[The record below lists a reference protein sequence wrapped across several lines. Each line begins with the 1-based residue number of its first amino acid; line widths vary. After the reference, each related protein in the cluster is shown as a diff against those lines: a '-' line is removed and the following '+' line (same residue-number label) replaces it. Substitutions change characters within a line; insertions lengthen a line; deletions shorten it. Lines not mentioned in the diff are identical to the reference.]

1 MSPFKGF
8 TFRPRG
14 REQIEL
20 FRAGRIAGSMDLIYW
35 RPSALKRYC
44 DAPLFKEREEFLL
57 HLLRRGS
64 TRDRV
69 QGVGGMLVRAIDAL
83 GLTTL
88 RPLSPKDVDCAV
100 QRIWAQKAERGA
112 TFPGSY
118 AAYLLRS
125 HFTMFLRF
133 HGKLKTRKLPRQ
145 PFAEELD
152 SFSEFNRR
160 RNLLPSSV
168 ESHRL
173 KVRSFLQWY
182 SLRGKGLSSLS
193 IRCIDRFIAT
203 KQAAGWSS
211 GTLSSAIQALRVFVR
226 YGHSQGWCPDIADG
240 IKAPYHS
247 RLGVPPQGRAWTE
260 VMQVLEATN
269 GKDLTSVRAKA
280 ALSLFATYGLRS
292 SEAARLLLSDF
303 DWKKQTV
310 TMRRTKRGCKQILP
324 LASEVRQAVLN
335 YIGMRPPCSFR
346 HLFLTVKLPYRPVG
360 KSSLYC
366 LTSRRLRKLGVS
378 SGCLGP
384 HSIRHA
390 RAMQLL
396 RDGSTVKEIG
406 NFFGQRHPESPL
418 FYAKF
423 DVELL
428 RSVADFKLE
437 GLV

>member
-1 MSPFKGF
+1 MSPNAGF

-14 REQIEL
+14 KEQIEL

-35 RPSALKRYC
+35 RPLSLKRHS
-44 DAPLFKEREEFLL
+44 DAPLFKEREDFLL

-69 QGVGGMLVRAIDAL
+69 QCAGATLLRAIDVF
-83 GLTTL
+83 GLATL
-88 RPLSPKDVDCAV
+88 RPLTPKDVDYAV
-100 QRIWAQKAERGA
+100 KRIWAQKAERG
-112 TFPGSY
+112 TRFPGCF
-118 AAYLLRS
+118 AAHLFRS
-125 HFTMFLRF
+125 HFTTFLRF
-133 HGKLKTRKLPRQ
+133 HGKLKTQKPPRQ

-182 SLRGKGLSSLS
+182 SLRGKGLSNLS

-260 VMQVLEATN
+260 VMKVMKATN
-269 GKDLTSVRAKA
+269 GKDLTSVRARA

-303 DWKKQTV
+303 DWKKQTL

-324 LASEVRQAVLN
+324 LSSEVRQAVLN
-335 YIGMRPPCSFR
+335 YIGMRPLCSFR

-437 GLV
+437 GLI

>member
-1 MSPFKGF
+1 MSRRKLF

-14 REQIEL
+14 REKIEL
-20 FRAGRIAGSMDLIYW
+20 FRAGLAAGGMDLLYW
-35 RPSALKRYC
+35 HPLALKRHC

-64 TRDRV
+64 NRDRV
-69 QGVGGMLVRAIDAL
+69 QCVGGMLLRAIDAL
-83 GLTTL
+83 GLKTL
-88 RPLSPKDVDCAV
+88 RPLNLKDVDYVV
-100 QRIWAQKAERGA
+100 QQIWGQKADRGA
-112 TFPGSY
+112 RFPGLH
-118 AAYLLRS
+118 AAYALKNS
-125 HFTMFLRF
+125 FTMFLRF
-133 HGKLKTRKLPRQ
+133 HGKLKTRTPPRQ
-145 PFAEELD
+145 PFAKELD
-152 SFSEFNRR
+152 SFSAFNGH

-173 KVRSFLQWY
+173 KARSFLQWY
-182 SLRGKGLSSLS
+182 SLHSKDLSNLS
-193 IRCIDRFIAT
+193 IRTVDKFIAQ
-203 KQAAGWSS
+203 KQADGWSS
-211 GTLSSAIQALRVFVR
+211 GTLSSAIQALRAFVR

-260 VMQVLEATN
+260 VVELLEATK

-280 ALSLFATYGLRS
+280 ALSLIASYGLRS
-292 SEAARLLLSDF
+292 SEAVRILLSDF
-303 DWKKQTV
+303 NWKKQTL
-310 TMRRTKRGCKQILP
+310 TMRRSKRGCKQILP
-324 LASEVRQAVLN
+324 FPSDVRQAVLN
-335 YIGMRPPCSFR
+335 YIRMRPRCSFR
-346 HLFLTVKLPYRPVG
+346 QLFVTLRPPYRPIG
-360 KSSLYC
+360 KSSFYC
-366 LTSRRLRKLGVS
+366 LTSRRFKKLGVT

-406 NFFGQRHPESPL
+406 NFLGQRHPESPL

-428 RSVADFKLE
+428 RSVAEFKLE
-437 GLV
+437 GLI

>member
-14 REQIEL
+14 REQIAL
-20 FRAGRIAGSMDLIYW
+20 FRAGRVAGSMDLIYW
-35 RPSALKRYC
+35 RPKSLKRHC

-64 TRDRV
+64 DRDRV
-69 QGVGGMLVRAIDAL
+69 QCVGGMLLRAIDAL
-83 GLTTL
+83 GLKTL
-88 RPLSPKDVDCAV
+88 RPLSPKDVDYVV
-100 QRIWAQKAERGA
+100 QRIWGQKAERGGR
-112 TFPGSY
+112 FPGFH
-118 AAYLLRS
+118 AAYALRN

-133 HGKLKTRKLPRQ
+133 HGRLKTRKLPRQ
-145 PFAEELD
+145 PFAKELD

-168 ESHRL
+168 ESDRL
-173 KVRSFLQWY
+173 KARSFLQWY
-182 SLRGKGLSSLS
+182 SLQSRDLSKLS
-193 IRCIDRFIAT
+193 IRRIDTFIAR
-203 KQAAGWSS
+203 KQADGWSS
-211 GTLSSAIQALRVFVR
+211 GTLSSVIHALRAFVR
-226 YGHSQGWCPDIADG
+226 YGHSQGWCPDISDG

-260 VMQVLEATN
+260 VLQVLEATN

-280 ALSLFATYGLRS
+280 ALSLFASYGLRS

-310 TMRRTKRGCKQILP
+310 TMRRTKRGRKQILP
-324 LASEVRQAVLN
+324 FPSEVRQAVLN
-335 YIGMRPPCSFR
+335 YIRMRPRCSFR
-346 HLFLTVKLPYRPVG
+346 HLFVTVRPPYRPVG

-366 LTSRRLRKLGVS
+366 LTSRRLKKLGVT

-396 RDGSTVKEIG
+396 RDGSTMKEIG
-406 NFFGQRHPESPL
+406 NFLGQRHPESPL

-437 GLV
+437 GLI

>member
-1 MSPFKGF
+1 MSRPKPF

-20 FRAGRIAGSMDLIYW
+20 FRAGRVAGSMDLIYW
-35 RPSALKRYC
+35 HPLALKRHS
-44 DAPLFKEREEFLL
+44 DAPLSREREEFLL

-64 TRDRV
+64 NRERV
-69 QGVGGMLVRAIDAL
+69 QCVGGMLLRAIGAL
-83 GLTTL
+83 GLKTL
-88 RPLSPKDVDCAV
+88 RSLSPKDVDYAI
-100 QRIWAQKAERGA
+100 QKIWGEKMEGGLN
-112 TFPGSY
+112 FPGFH
-118 AAYLLRS
+118 AAYALRN

-152 SFSEFNRR
+152 RFSEFNRS
-160 RNLLPSSV
+160 RNLLPGSV

-173 KVRSFLQWY
+173 KTRIFLQWY
-182 SLRGKGLSSLS
+182 SLHGKGLSKLS
-193 IRCIDRFIAT
+193 IHHVDSFIA
-203 KQAAGWSS
+203 KKKADGWSS
-211 GTLSSAIQALRVFVR
+211 ATFSSAIQALRVFVR

-260 VMQVLEATN
+260 VVQLLEATN
-269 GKDLTSVRAKA
+269 GKDLASVRAKA
-280 ALSLFATYGLRS
+280 ALSLIASYGLRC

-310 TMRRTKRGCKQILP
+310 IMRRSKRGRKQILP
-324 LASEVRQAVLN
+324 FPSDVRQAVLN
-335 YIGMRPPCSFR
+335 YIRMRPRCPFR
-346 HLFLTVKLPYRPVG
+346 NLFVTLRPPYRPIG
-360 KSSLYC
+360 KSSFYC
-366 LTSRRLRKLGVS
+366 LTSRRLKELGVN

-406 NFFGQRHPESPL
+406 NFLGQCHPESPL

-428 RSVADFKLE
+428 RAVADFKLE
-437 GLV
+437 GLI

>member
-1 MSPFKGF
+1 
-8 TFRPRG
+8 
-14 REQIEL
+14 
-20 FRAGRIAGSMDLIYW
+20 MDLIYW
-35 RPSALKRYC
+35 RPLALKRHC

-64 TRDRV
+64 DRDRV
-69 QGVGGMLVRAIDAL
+69 QCVGGMLLRAIDAL
-83 GLTTL
+83 GLKTL
-88 RPLSPKDVDCAV
+88 RPLNPKDVDYAV
-100 QRIWAQKAERGA
+100 QHIWGQKAEPGA
-112 TFPGSY
+112 SFPGFH
-118 AAYLLRS
+118 AAYALRN

-133 HGKLKTRKLPRQ
+133 HGKLKTRKPPRQ
-145 PFAEELD
+145 PFAEELA

-160 RNLLPSSV
+160 RNLLPISV

-182 SLRGKGLSSLS
+182 SLQSKNLSNLS
-193 IRCIDRFIAT
+193 IRCVDRFISK
-203 KQAAGWSS
+203 KQADGWSS
-211 GTLSSAIQALRVFVR
+211 GTLSSAIQALRAFVR

-260 VMQVLEATN
+260 VIQLLEATK
-269 GKDLTSVRAKA
+269 GEDLTSLRAKA
-280 ALSLFATYGLRS
+280 ALSLIASYGLRS

-303 DWKKQTV
+303 DWKKKTV
-310 TMRRTKRGCKQILP
+310 TMRRSKRGRKQILP
-324 LASEVRQAVLN
+324 FPSDVRQAVLN
-335 YIGMRPPCSFR
+335 YIRVRPRCSFR
-346 HLFLTVKLPYRPVG
+346 HLFVTVKPPHRPLG

-366 LTSRRLRKLGVS
+366 LTSRRLKKLGVI

-390 RAMQLL
+390 RVMQLL

-406 NFFGQRHPESPL
+406 NFLGQRHPESPL

-428 RSVADFKLE
+428 RSVADFELE
-437 GLV
+437 GLI

>member
-1 MSPFKGF
+1 MFRPKPF

-20 FRAGRIAGSMDLIYW
+20 FRAGRVAGSMDLIYW
-35 RPSALKRYC
+35 HPLALKRHR
-44 DAPLFKEREEFLL
+44 DGLLFEEREEFLL
-57 HLLRRGS
+57 HLLRRGA

-69 QGVGGMLVRAIDAL
+69 QCVGAMLLRAIDAL
-83 GLTTL
+83 GLKEL
-88 RPLSPKDVDCAV
+88 QPLGPEDVDKAV
-100 QRIWAQKAERGA
+100 QQIWGQKAESGSN
-112 TFPGSY
+112 FPGFH
-118 AAYLLRS
+118 AAYALRN

-133 HGKLKTRKLPRQ
+133 HGKLKSRKPPRQ

-152 SFSEFNRR
+152 SFSEFNRS
-160 RNLLPSSV
+160 RNLLPGSV

-173 KVRSFLQWY
+173 KTRIFLQWY
-182 SLRGKGLSSLS
+182 SLHAKDLSNLS
-193 IRCIDRFIAT
+193 IRHIDRFIA
-203 KQAAGWSS
+203 KKRADGWSS
-211 GTLSSAIQALRVFVR
+211 GTFSSAIHALRAFVR

-260 VMQVLEATN
+260 VVQLLEATK
-269 GKDLTSVRAKA
+269 GKDLASVRARA
-280 ALSLFATYGLRS
+280 ALLLIASYGLRC
-292 SEAARLLLSDF
+292 SEAARLVLSDF
-303 DWKKQTV
+303 DWKKKTV
-310 TMRRTKRGCKQILP
+310 IMRRSKRGRKQILP
-324 LASEVRQAVLN
+324 FPSDVRQAVLN
-335 YIGMRPPCSFR
+335 YIRMRPRCSCR
-346 HLFLTVKLPYRPVG
+346 HLFVTLRTPYRPIG

-366 LTSRRLRKLGVS
+366 LTSRRLRKLGLI

-406 NFFGQRHPESPL
+406 DLFGQRHPESPL

-428 RSVADFKLE
+428 RGVADFNLD
-437 GLV
+437 GLI

>member
-1 MSPFKGF
+1 MSRSKPF

-14 REQIEL
+14 KEQIEL
-20 FRAGRIAGSMDLIYW
+20 FRAGRVAGSMDLIYW
-35 RPSALKRYC
+35 HPLALKRHR
-44 DAPLFKEREEFLL
+44 DGLLFKEREGFLL

-64 TRDRV
+64 NRNRV
-69 QGVGGMLVRAIDAL
+69 QCVGAMLLRAIDAL
-83 GLTTL
+83 GLKEL
-88 RPLSPKDVDCAV
+88 RPLSPEEVDKAV
-100 QRIWAQKAERGA
+100 QQIWGQKAESDSN
-112 TFPGSY
+112 FPGFH
-118 AAYLLRS
+118 AAYALRN

-152 SFSEFNRR
+152 SFSEFNRS
-160 RNLLPSSV
+160 RNLLPGSV

-173 KVRSFLQWY
+173 KTRIFLQWY
-182 SLRGKGLSSLS
+182 SLRGKGLSNLS
-193 IRCIDRFIAT
+193 IRHIDRFIAR
-203 KQAAGWSS
+203 KRADGWSS
-211 GTLSSAIQALRVFVR
+211 GTFSSAIHALRAFVR

-260 VMQVLEATN
+260 VVQLLEATK
-269 GKDLTSVRAKA
+269 GKDLASVRARA
-280 ALSLFATYGLRS
+280 ALSLIASYGLRC

-303 DWKKQTV
+303 DWKKENV
-310 TMRRTKRGCKQILP
+310 IMRRSKRGRKQILP
-324 LASEVRQAVLN
+324 FPSDVRQAVLN
-335 YIGMRPPCSFR
+335 YIRMRPRCSCR
-346 HLFLTVKLPYRPVG
+346 HLFVTLRPPYRPIG
-360 KSSLYC
+360 KSSFYC
-366 LTSRRLRKLGVS
+366 LTSRRLRKLGLI

-406 NFFGQRHPESPL
+406 DFFGQRHPESPL

-428 RSVADFKLE
+428 RAVADFKLE
-437 GLV
+437 GLI

>member
-1 MSPFKGF
+1 
-8 TFRPRG
+8 
-14 REQIEL
+14 
-20 FRAGRIAGSMDLIYW
+20 MDLIYW
-35 RPSALKRYC
+35 HPLALTRHR
-44 DAPLFKEREEFLL
+44 DAPLFKEREAFLL

-64 TRDRV
+64 NRNRV
-69 QGVGGMLVRAIDAL
+69 QCVGAMLLRAIDAL
-83 GLTTL
+83 GLKLL
-88 RPLSPKDVDCAV
+88 RPLSLKDVDYATQQIWG
-100 QRIWAQKAERGA
+100 QRVKVGSN
-112 TFPGSY
+112 FPGSRSAY
-118 AAYLLRS
+118 AFRN

-152 SFSEFNRR
+152 SFSEFNRC
-160 RNLLPSSV
+160 RNLLPGSV

-173 KVRSFLQWY
+173 KTRTFLEWY
-182 SLRGKGLSSLS
+182 SLLGKSLS
-193 IRCIDRFIAT
+193 KLSIHHIDRFIA
-203 KQAAGWSS
+203 KKKADGWSS
-211 GTLSSAIQALRVFVR
+211 ATFSSAIHALRIFVR

-247 RLGVPPQGRAWTE
+247 RQDVPPQGRVWTE
-260 VMQVLEATN
+260 VVRLLEATK
-269 GKDLTSVRAKA
+269 GKDPASVRAKA
-280 ALSLFATYGLRS
+280 ALSLIATYALRG

-310 TMRRTKRGCKQILP
+310 TVRRSKRGRKQILP
-324 LASEVRQAVLN
+324 FPPDVRQAVLN
-335 YIGMRPPCSFR
+335 YIRLRPRCSFR
-346 HLFLTVKLPYRPVG
+346 HLFVTLRSPYRPI
-360 KSSLYC
+360 KKASFYC
-366 LTSRRLRKLGVS
+366 LTSRRLKKIGII

-406 NFFGQRHPESPL
+406 DFLGQRHPASPL

-428 RSVADFKLE
+428 REVADFKLE